1 MRRSIAFFLFVLAAV
16 TLSAV
21 NVGQL
26 VTISVREAELRSNP
40 GFLATVQTRLAYG
53 DSVRVVEK
61 RPGWVRV
68 QAVETE
74 MDGWLHESAVAPPAD
89 LRLSSTGR
97 AGDTG
102 ASTRE
107 IALAGRGFNQQIEAE
122 YQEQQQIDFT
132 MVDEMEGFLQPT
144 DELAAFLSAIGG
156 SISDGGDQ

>member
-1 MRRSIAFFLFVLAAV
+1 MRRSISLSLFVLGAV

-21 NVGQL
+21 NVGQV
-26 VTISVREAELRSNP
+26 VTVSVREAELRSNP

-61 RPGWVRV
+61 RPGWVRIEATDA
-68 QAVETE
+68 AVG
-74 MDGWLHESAVAPPAD
+74 GWLHESAVAPPAD
-89 LRLSSTGR
+89 LRLSSAGR
-97 AGDTG
+97 SGDTG

-122 YQEQQQIDFT
+122 YQEQEQIDFS
-132 MVDEMEGFLQPT
+132 MVDQMEGYLQPT
-144 DELAAFLSAIGG
+144 DELAAFLAAVGG